1 MQQDFFD
8 NCREAFGYDAQWWL
22 LPIHPE
28 LRTNFFEKV
37 WPKKE
42 IKRQYKTNVFEKNT
56 DDSDADKKL
65 YAEE

>member
-1 MQQDFFD
+1 V
-8 NCREAFGYDAQWWL
+8 QWWL

-37 WPKKE
+37 WPKKD
-42 IKRQYKTNVFEKNT
+42 IKRQYKANQFEKNT
-56 DDSDADKKL
+56 DDSDGDKKL